1 MDSQSQ
7 ASSTGVSSTSAM
19 NIHGADAGDDSNN
32 NNNSSNNDS
41 NNNNNTSTIILPPN
55 FIEDP
60 ATFLTSIA
68 SAPPTSQGISLLA
81 GPVSKWFMTTASSN
95 QMGQGQQHHP
105 AKHVAHIYLSAAAT
119 QLRVNKHQANVQP
132 MVSVAAAASVG
143 RRSALGAMAS
153 AILGARATTGTA
165 NDNNNNNNN
174 TATARD
180 AEQEKTQNRH
190 RNETLTAVEAAVMLC
205 SDNREAIVNSGI
217 LPVLAQI
224 VTDSSSSSMT
234 MTTNNNNN
242 ASNNSSSNNNNSK
255 NEASIATSLSSIS
268 ASSSKSYPPLNP
280 AHNVFLQCVIV
291 AEQYQYVEGIRGSWP
306 RPTSNLKD
314 VSIVLRYYYLRG
326 IFHFGCSDYAMA
338 HRCWWTCL
346 SIPADDGCSVI
357 AVNAWKKMTLVQ
369 PLFNNNA
376 GTIAS
381 SKVHPATRLPKCM
394 PKLPTSLSNLHSS
407 QKFRLAR
414 SFAAAESKEEEKKDG
429 MLVYKKLGPAVEAG
443 DRQAVEILVR
453 SHESILQADGNL
465 ELVRQC
471 IRRVREVQVQTASKL
486 FSVTSIAILA
496 RRWNATP
503 EEVTQQL
510 SDAIGIVPCLIEDD
524 GTVAFPDNQDISC
537 NTTSTQSLDLTQWMK
552 LLERMQQLDVDISTN
567 SKYNALI
574 RKEEKGGGNNSGSG
588 AMISDIFAAAGAGP
602 QGVEDF

>member
-7 ASSTGVSSTSAM
+7 ASSTAGVSSSSAM
-19 NIHGADAGDDSNN
+19 NIHGADAGDNSNN
-32 NNNSSNNDS
+32 SSSNNDS
-41 NNNNNTSTIILPPN
+41 NNNNNSTIILPPN

-68 SAPPTSQGISLLA
+68 SQPPSSQRISLLA
-81 GPVSKWFMTTASSN
+81 GSVSRWFMTAASSN
-95 QMGQGQQHHP
+95 QMGPGQHHP

-119 QLRVNKHQANVQP
+119 QLRLNKNQVNVQP
-132 MVSVAAAASVG
+132 MAGIAVAAAASVG
-143 RRSALGAMAS
+143 SRSALGAMAS

-165 NDNNNNNNN
+165 NNN

-180 AEQEKTQNRH
+180 VEQEKNQNRH
-190 RNETLTAVEAAVMLC
+190 RNETLAAVEAAAMLC

-234 MTTNNNNN
+234 TNNNN
-242 ASNNSSSNNNNSK
+242 SNDSSNNNININ
-255 NEASIATSLSSIS
+255 NEASIATSLSSLS

-280 AHNVFLQCVIV
+280 AHNVFLQCIIV
-291 AEQYQYVEGIRGSWP
+291 AEQYQYVEGIQGSWP
-306 RPTSNLKD
+306 RPSSALKD

-326 IFHFGCSDYAMA
+326 IIHFSCRDYAMA

-346 SIPADDGCSVI
+346 SVPADDGCSVI
-357 AVNAWKKMTLVQ
+357 AINAWKKVTLVQ
-369 PLFNNNA
+369 PLLNNNT
-376 GTIAS
+376 GTTAS

-394 PKLPTSLSNLHSS
+394 PKLPTSLSDLHLSP
-407 QKFRLAR
+407 KFRLAR
-414 SFAAAESKEEEKKDG
+414 SLVAESKEEEKKNN
-429 MLVYKKLGPAVEAG
+429 MLVYTKLGPAVEAG
-443 DRQAVEILVR
+443 DRQAVETLVR
-453 SHESILQADGNL
+453 THESILQADGNL
-465 ELVRQC
+465 DLIRQC

-486 FSVTSIAILA
+486 FSVTSVSILA

-510 SDAIGIVPCLIEDD
+510 LDAIGIVPCQIEED
-524 GTVAFPDNQDISC
+524 GTILFPDNEDISC
-537 NTTSTQSLDLTQWMK
+537 NTSSTQSLDLTQWMK
-552 LLERMQQLDVDISTN
+552 LLERMQQLDVDMSTN

-574 RKEEKGGGNNSGSG
+574 RKEKGGGNSSGSG
-588 AMISDIFAAAGAGP
+588 AMLSDIFAAAGAGP